1 MKTIY
6 KINAMTLIIAFVIVL
21 TNPIVST
28 KVENDDDARQFI
40 VRDNPDFIKKSEPAN
55 QELVKYEPIKI
66 NYLSSNI
73 LNQDSIKTEPDKEI
87 PVYININNNTS
98 NNTKEESDTV
108 NKTDEVQVVEKEDE
122 VVKDKVTETNKETT
136 TKSNNVKVETT
147 KKEDTVNKTN
157 TSKNNK
163 VESNKTTTEKN
174 KVQVSNKTN
183 TSKNNKVESNKTTT
197 NKKISYTKNE
207 AYELAK
213 IIMCEAE
220 GEPQKCKE
228 YVGQVVLNRVK
239 SDRFPNTI
247 HGVIFQKN
255 QFTPTSNGR
264 WNKKEPN
271 QDCWDAA
278 YKVLNAS
285 EPLTDALFF
294 EACKGSSWHSRNL
307 TKVAHIGRTR
317 FYKY

>member
-163 VESNKTTTEKN
+163 VESNKTTT
-174 KVQVSNKTN
+174 
-183 TSKNNKVESNKTTT
+183 